1 MPAWGWQGGHNGLCD
16 SLGWQGGDFA
26 LPASFLIL
34 NEIMPPAPRPG
45 YPRPPQVSW
54 PPRHRRVVTDDVM
67 WPGTEPRRGA
77 RFSLRPVTS
86 NSYHRPVSAAATLS
100 LGTLSSFVICPG
112 PGFLVFLRVAAPNN
126 DYTDNG
132 HPLSKYHITA

>member
-1 MPAWGWQGGHNGLCD
+1 MERD
-16 SLGWQGGDFA
+16 SVQRSRA
-26 LPASFLIL
+26 RTRS
-34 NEIMPPAPRPG
+34 PAPRPG
-45 YPRPPQVSW
+45 YLRPPQS
-54 PPRHRRVVTDDVM
+54 PGRRVTAVLLRMTSC
-67 WPGTEPRRGA
+67 GRGQSRGEERESPSGA
-77 RFSLRPVTS
+77 VTS

-132 HPLSKYHITA
+132 HPQSKYHITAWPGYGYCRLNEQ